1 MEKIKYLVELHVK
14 TATAADTSHLDIS
27 ITNDLKNADD
37 VNMLRN
43 VRKTFNECELE
54 FFSLID

>member
-1 MEKIKYLVELHVK
+1 MELHAK

-43 VRKTFNECELE
+43 VRKTFNDSELE